1 MRNQEVWNETLE
13 VMQREQAW
21 FKAVQSG
28 TEADVETMTNL
39 IYDDPNRF
47 YHGRTALYLACV
59 DCNLRV
65 VKFLIE
71 RNADPRIGCVVDE
84 KSVETP
90 LGCAVRWGY
99 VELVSGREWRA

>member
-39 IYDDPNRF
+39 IYDDPNRI
-47 YHGRTALYLACV
+47 YQ
-59 DCNLRV
+59 DW
-65 VKFLIE
+65 
-71 RNADPRIGCVVDE
+71 DPRKLINCGE
-84 KSVETP
+84 Q
-90 LGCAVRWGY
+90 
-99 VELVSGREWRA
+99 RECG